1 VRSWETTLA
10 TELRGEAREVALAEA
25 QTVLAMAREDAMRAR
40 LAELVGAVDGG
51 AVDGESEELLESVLE
66 LGLQAGRIRAY
77 YGPGGEQAALA
88 TLRRLPRGR
97 VRTESARDVSQALA
111 ALAGKQLDRVSLTA
125 VAPGAFTLSIEAGGL
140 ETSVRL
146 DASGARLQSV
156 AT

>member
-1 VRSWETTLA
+1 
-10 TELRGEAREVALAEA
+10 
-25 QTVLAMAREDAMRAR
+25 
-40 LAELVGAVDGG
+40 
-51 AVDGESEELLESVLE
+51 
-66 LGLQAGRIRAY
+66 
-77 YGPGGEQAALA
+77 
-88 TLRRLPRGR
+88 
-97 VRTESARDVSQALA
+97 VSQALA